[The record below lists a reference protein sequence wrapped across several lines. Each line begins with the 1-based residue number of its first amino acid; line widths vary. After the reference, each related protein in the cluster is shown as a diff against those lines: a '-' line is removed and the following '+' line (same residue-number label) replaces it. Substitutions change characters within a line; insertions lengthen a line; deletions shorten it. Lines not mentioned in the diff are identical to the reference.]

1 MNMGRDPEMVD
12 FRALSLCSLPRIW
25 RVSGPTT
32 LSMRNVLTEVADV
45 FGHRL
50 AFRLPS
56 GVRAP

>member
-1 MNMGRDPEMVD
+1 MNMGRDPEMLD
-12 FRALSLCSLPRIW
+12 FRAPSLCSLPRIW
-25 RVSGPTT
+25 RDGKTT
-32 LSMRNVLTEVADV
+32 LPMRNVLTEVADV